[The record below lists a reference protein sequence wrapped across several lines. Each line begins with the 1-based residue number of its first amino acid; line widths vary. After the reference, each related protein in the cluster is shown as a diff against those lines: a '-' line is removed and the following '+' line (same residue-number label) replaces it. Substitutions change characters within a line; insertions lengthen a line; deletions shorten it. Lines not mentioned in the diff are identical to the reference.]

1 MRYKGQITEWQDD
14 RGFGFIT
21 PISGGD
27 RVFVHIKSFTN
38 QYRRPIGN
46 ELVIYELKADSRGR
60 PQGANVTFSG
70 DRAVRTS
77 APGPGTKALIFAGM
91 FLVFISV
98 AVIAGLLPVFV
109 FWLYVTASAITYFAY
124 AWDKSSA
131 RNNRWRTEEGTLHL
145 FGLAGGWPGALVAQK
160 TLRHKSNKQS
170 FQIVF
175 WVTVALNCGG
185 LIWLFMNVEGS

>member
-1 MRYKGQITEWQDD
+1 MRHKGRITEWQDD

-27 RVFVHIKSFTN
+27 RVFIHIKSFTSR
-38 QYRRPIGN
+38 YRRPIGG
-46 ELVIYELKADSRGR
+46 EIVIYDLKPDPKGR
-60 PQGANVTFSG
+60 PQAANVTFSG
-70 DRAVRTS
+70 DHVLRTP
-77 APGPGTKALIFAGM
+77 APGPGTKALIFAAV
-91 FLVFISV
+91 FLVFISF
-98 AVIAGLLPVFV
+98 AAIADLLPVFV
-109 FWLYVTASAITYFAY
+109 FWLYIVASVITYFSY

-131 RNNRWRTEEGTLHL
+131 RNKRWRTQEGTLHL

-175 WVTVALNCGG
+175 WVTVALNCSG
-185 LIWLFMNVEGS
+185 LIWLLMNLEGS